1 MSGRRLIVAFLAF
14 LAVFVAGLVWT
25 QFFAYYERQKGV
37 GALEIAGEPV
47 PVAGYDGIDAPT
59 SPLKLRGC
67 FRIDPATVARLAPD
81 PDPQATPL
89 NAPFW
94 FRCFSARSL
103 TRDLASGA
111 ATAYRIG
118 HDTPVGFDL
127 VLAVYPDG
135 RGFLWRQLNAR
146 FAE

>member
-1 MSGRRLIVAFLAF
+1 MSGRRLVLAFLAF
-14 LAVFVAGLVWT
+14 LALFVAGLVWT

-37 GALEIAGEPV
+37 GALMIAGEPV
-47 PVAGYDGIDAPT
+47 PVGDYDGIDSAA
-59 SPLKLRGC
+59 SPLKLRAC
-67 FRIDPATVARLAPD
+67 FTIDPAWVARLSPEPD
-81 PDPQATPL
+81 PEATPL

-118 HDTPVGFDL
+118 HDTPDGFDL

-135 RGFLWRQLNAR
+135 RGYVWRQLNAR
-146 FAE
+146 YAE